1 MEKFMV
7 RIRPALVFFFG
18 TPRRLRASVIGLT
31 IAIAILVPGALW
43 FIIGRLLD
51 GLAPLLGPLVVILL
65 LGLAFRQIFRPVSR
79 AFSPPK
85 KKRE

>member
-1 MEKFMV
+1 MERLRHAF
-7 RIRPALVFFFG
+7 IFFFG
-18 TPRRLRASVIGLT
+18 TPRRLRASVIGLM
-31 IAIAILVPGALW
+31 IAIVVFIPGVLW